1 MRKPTLRV
9 VYVLEVT
16 QVAGGEC
23 QQRSRKSDVF
33 TQDLERN
40 NFSIE

>member
-1 MRKPTLRV
+1 MSKLTLKF

-16 QVAGGEC
+16 QVAGEC
-23 QQRSRKSDVF
+23 QQRGRKSDIF

-40 NFSIE
+40 NFSME